1 MNLPIQRFSYNKIG
15 EIANNFLVAY
25 HPDLS
30 LPIPIEEIA
39 EQRLKIKILQKMDL
53 KKEYDVEGFLTA
65 DLSTIFVDF
74 NMYMKYENRTRFT
87 IAHEIGHLILH
98 GEIFKELG
106 INSVEKLNEFSVK
119 LTDEEYGWLE
129 YQAYSFASHV
139 LVPRDLL
146 ISALKKKL
154 GRLPSMEA
162 PEVLAPVI
170 GDLPDAFQVSDAVI
184 LRRLQKEK
192 IVKSNS

>member
-1 MNLPIQRFSYNKIG
+1 MNLPIQRLSYSKIG
-15 EIANNFLVAY
+15 EIANDFLSKY

-39 EQRLKIKILQKMDL
+39 EQKLKVKIVQEMDL

-65 DLSTIFVDF
+65 DLSTIFIDF

-87 IAHEIGHLILH
+87 IAHEVGHLALH
-98 GEIFKELG
+98 SKIFKELN
-106 INSVEKLNEFSVK
+106 INSVEKLNDFSVK
-119 LTDEEYGWLE
+119 LTDEEYRWLE

-139 LVPRDLL
+139 LVPRSLL
-146 ISALKKKL
+146 IKALEK
-154 GRLPSMEA
+154 RLNKVPSMET
-162 PEVLAPVI
+162 PEILAPI
-170 GDLPDAFQVSDAVI
+170 IQDLPDAFQVSDAVI
-184 LRRLQKEK
+184 LRRLQKEG